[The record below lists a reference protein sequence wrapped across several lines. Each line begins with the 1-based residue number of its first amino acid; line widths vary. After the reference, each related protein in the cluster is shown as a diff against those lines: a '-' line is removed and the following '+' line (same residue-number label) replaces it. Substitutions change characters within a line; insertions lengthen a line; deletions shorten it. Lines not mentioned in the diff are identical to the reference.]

1 MIPEDVKKE
10 AAAVLPHR
18 LTLIQD
24 SHLSPEKLV
33 ANMLEEV
40 AVPLEKL

>member
-18 LTLIQD
+18 LTIVAE
-24 SHLSPEKLV
+24 SHLSPEKLI
-33 ANMLEEV
+33 ADMLEEV